1 MRLLFAAACAAA
13 LLGGC
18 DDLAP
23 PNRPTVTLTPL
34 DSATLR
40 RTETLVA
47 FFEHAEPVK
56 RFDAVY
62 ENRDGR
68 GYTLGWLG
76 FTTASGS
83 AAEVVRRYTARRP
96 GNALAAYQSELD
108 RLRQTFSGD
117 VGGLSGLPAA
127 WRAAAPDTAFQHA
140 QDAVARAW
148 YLAPADAHAARL
160 GLALPLTRAVLY
172 DTAVQHGD
180 GPDADGLGAILVRT
194 GPKSDAETETA
205 WLARFLDARRATLL
219 NPANAVTANAWR
231 TTVWRVDTWRQLLDA
246 GAVQMQPPLRLTGS
260 WFDLTIR

>member
-1 MRLLFAAACAAA
+1 MRVLLAAACAAA

-18 DDLAP
+18 DDRAP
-23 PNRPTVTLTPL
+23 TNPPAVARPPL
-34 DSATLR
+34 DTATLR
-40 RTETLVA
+40 RAETLVA

-62 ENRDGR
+62 ENHDGR

-83 AAEVVRRYTARRP
+83 AAEVVRRYTVRRP
-96 GNALAAYQSELD
+96 GNALSTFQPELD

-117 VGGLSGLPAA
+117 VSGLAGLPAA
-127 WRAAAPDTAFQHA
+127 WRAAAPDTAFRHA
-140 QDAVARAW
+140 QDDVARAW
-148 YLAPADAHAARL
+148 YLAPADDHAARL

-194 GPKSDAETETA
+194 GPKTDGETEAA
-205 WLARFLDARRATLL
+205 WLSRFLDARRSTLL
-219 NPANAVTANAWR
+219 NPSNPATVAAWR
-231 TTVWRVDTWRQLLDA
+231 TTVWRVDAWRQLLDA
-246 GAVQMQPPLRLTGS
+246 NALQMQPPLRISGA

>member
-1 MRLLFAAACAAA
+1 MRLFFAAMCAAA
-13 LLGGC
+13 LLSGC
-18 DDLAP
+18 DTLVPTNPPAATLA
-23 PNRPTVTLTPL
+23 PL

-40 RTETLVA
+40 RTETLVT

-62 ENRDGR
+62 ENHDGR

-96 GNALAAYQSELD
+96 GNALAVFQPELD

-117 VGGLSGLPAA
+117 VSRLAGLPDA
-127 WRAAAPDTAFQHA
+127 WRAAAPDTAFQNA

-148 YLAPADAHAARL
+148 YLAPADVHAARL

-180 GPDADGLGAILVRT
+180 GADADGLGAILART
-194 GPKSDAETETA
+194 GPQTDTETEAA

-219 NPANAVTANAWR
+219 NPSNPATVAAWR
-231 TTVWRVDTWRQLLDA
+231 TTVWRADAWRQLLDA
-246 GAVQMQPPLRLTGS
+246 GTVQMQPPLRITGV
-260 WFDLTIR
+260 WFDLSIR